1 MYVILAR
8 YFNTGDESKQLK
20 ELLSAFFPATIADPV
35 PHLHSDPAQ
44 ERLNTN
50 RGSIAFIDD
59 YNA

>member
-8 YFNTGDESKQLK
+8 DFNTGDKSNQVE

-35 PHLHSDPAQ
+35 PLFNRDAAQ
-44 ERLNTN
+44 ERPNVN
-50 RGSIAFIDD
+50 GGSIAFIDN

>member
-8 YFNTGDESKQLK
+8 DFNTGDKSNQVE

-35 PHLHSDPAQ
+35 PLFNRGPAQ
-44 ERLNTN
+44 ERLNVN
-50 RGSIAFIDD
+50 GGSIAFIDN